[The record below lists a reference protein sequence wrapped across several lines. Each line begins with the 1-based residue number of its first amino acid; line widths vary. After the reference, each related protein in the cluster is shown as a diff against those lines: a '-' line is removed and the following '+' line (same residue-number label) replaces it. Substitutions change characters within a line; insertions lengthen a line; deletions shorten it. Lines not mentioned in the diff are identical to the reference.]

1 MGGIM
6 KYINFIKDIIPVI
19 IIIWFDIFGQSEAV
33 APKQNPNPVQVTVSG
48 NHPDAIANKSTV
60 IFDNTKN
67 IDLRSYERPIKNT
80 IPPSDTE
87 EELFLPNEVIPTF
100 SIEEKDLKS
109 LPETQ
114 PIRENEFKTDPM
126 DDSHLLI
133 LKVQKIGYTGTR
145 KQNINLMK
153 ALGIKPGWSNN
164 KKWEDGTDIDDYSIV
179 DWIKAGKGEPIGIDR
194 DANIEVRK
202 NLYNR
207 YYIAN

>member
-1 MGGIM
+1 M
-6 KYINFIKDIIPVI
+6 KSIEFIKDIILVI
-19 IIIWFDIFGQSEAV
+19 IIIWFDAFGQSTAV

-48 NHPDAIANKSTV
+48 NHPDAISNKSTV

-87 EELFLPNEVIPTF
+87 EELFLPNEIIPTL
-100 SIEEKDLKS
+100 SIEEKDLNS

-114 PIRENEFKTDPM
+114 PVREDKYIKYPP
-126 DDSHLLI
+126 DDFSHLI
-133 LKVQKIGYTGTR
+133 LNNQEIGYTGTR

-153 ALGIKPGWSNN
+153 ALGIIPGWSNN
-164 KKWEDGTDIDDYSIV
+164 KKWADGTDIDDYSIV
-179 DWIKAGKGEPIGIDR
+179 DWIKAGMGESIGIDR
-194 DANIEVRK
+194 DANMKVRK
-202 NLYNR
+202 NLYNK

>member
-1 MGGIM
+1 MGSIM
-6 KYINFIKDIIPVI
+6 KSINFIKDIVLVI

-114 PIRENEFKTDPM
+114 PIREDEYKTESI

-133 LKVQKIGYTGTR
+133 LKVQEIVYKGTR

-164 KKWEDGTDIDDYSIV
+164 KKWPDGTDIDDYSIV
-179 DWIKAGKGEPIGIDR
+179 DWIKAGMGEPIGIDR

>member
-6 KYINFIKDIIPVI
+6 KSINIIKDIILVI
-19 IIIWFDIFGQSEAV
+19 IIIWFDIFGQSTAI

-80 IPPSDTE
+80 IPTSDTE

-114 PIRENEFKTDPM
+114 QIR
-126 DDSHLLI
+126 DDEYIKEPSNDFPHLI
-133 LKVQKIGYTGTR
+133 LNNQEIVYTGTR
-145 KQNINLMK
+145 KQNINLMN

-164 KKWEDGTDIDDYSIV
+164 KKWPDGTDIDDYSIV
-179 DWIKAGKGEPIGIDR
+179 DWIKAGMGEPIGIDR

-202 NLYNR
+202 NLYNK

>member
-6 KYINFIKDIIPVI
+6 KSINFIKDIIPVI

-114 PIRENEFKTDPM
+114 PIREDEYKTEPV

-133 LKVQKIGYTGTR
+133 LNDQEIGYTGTR

-153 ALGIKPGWSNN
+153 ALDIKPGWSNN
-164 KKWEDGTDIDDYSIV
+164 KKWADGTDIDDYSIV
-179 DWIKAGKGEPIGIDR
+179 DWIKAGMGEPIGIDKN
-194 DANIEVRK
+194 ANMEKRK
-202 NLYNR
+202 KLYNR

>member
-6 KYINFIKDIIPVI
+6 KSINFIKDIVLVI

-114 PIRENEFKTDPM
+114 PIREDEYKTEPV

-133 LKVQKIGYTGTR
+133 LNDQEIGYTGTR

-153 ALGIKPGWSNN
+153 ALDIKPGWSNN
-164 KKWEDGTDIDDYSIV
+164 KKWADGTDIDDYSIV
-179 DWIKAGKGEPIGIDR
+179 DWIKAGMGEPIGINKN
-194 DANIEVRK
+194 ANMEKRK
-202 NLYNR
+202 KLYNR

>member
-1 MGGIM
+1 MGSIM
-6 KYINFIKDIIPVI
+6 KSINFIKDIVLVI
-19 IIIWFDIFGQSEAV
+19 IIIWSAIFGQSEAV

-80 IPPSDTE
+80 IPPNDTE

-109 LPETQ
+109 LPETL
-114 PIRENEFKTDPM
+114 PIRENEYKTEPV

-133 LKVQKIGYTGTR
+133 LKEQEIGYTGTR

-153 ALGIKPGWSNN
+153 ALDIKPGWSNN
-164 KKWEDGTDIDDYSIV
+164 KKWADGTDIDDYSIV
-179 DWIKAGKGEPIGIDR
+179 DWIKAGMGEPIGIDK
-194 DANIEVRK
+194 DANMEKRK
-202 NLYNR
+202 QLYNT

>member
-1 MGGIM
+1 MGSIM
-6 KYINFIKDIIPVI
+6 KSINFIKDIVLVI

-114 PIRENEFKTDPM
+114 PIR
-126 DDSHLLI
+126 DDEYIKEPSNDFPHLI
-133 LKVQKIGYTGTR
+133 LNNQEIVYTGTR

-153 ALGIKPGWSNN
+153 ALGIRPGWSNN
-164 KKWEDGTDIDDYSIV
+164 KKWPDGTDIDDYSIV
-179 DWIKAGKGEPIGIDR
+179 DWIKAGMGEPIGIDR

-202 NLYNR
+202 NLYNK

>member
-1 MGGIM
+1 M
-6 KYINFIKDIIPVI
+6 KSINFIKDIVLVI

-114 PIRENEFKTDPM
+114 PIR
-126 DDSHLLI
+126 DDEYIKEPSNDFPHLI
-133 LKVQKIGYTGTR
+133 LNNQEIVYTGTR

-164 KKWEDGTDIDDYSIV
+164 KKWPDGTDIDDYSIV
-179 DWIKAGKGEPIGIDR
+179 DWIKAGMGEPIGIDR

-202 NLYNR
+202 NLYNK

>member
-6 KYINFIKDIIPVI
+6 KSINIIKDIILVI
-19 IIIWFDIFGQSEAV
+19 IIMWFDIFGQSTAV

-114 PIRENEFKTDPM
+114 PIRENEFKTEPM
-126 DDSHLLI
+126 VDSHLLI
-133 LKVQKIGYTGTR
+133 LKDQEIGYTGTR

-153 ALGIKPGWSNN
+153 SLGIKPGWSNN
-164 KKWEDGTDIDDYSIV
+164 KKWADGTDIDDYSIV
-179 DWIKAGKGEPIGIDR
+179 DWIKAGMGEHIGIDR
-194 DANIEVRK
+194 DANMEVRK
-202 NLYNR
+202 NLYNK

>member
-1 MGGIM
+1 MGRIM
-6 KYINFIKDIIPVI
+6 KSINFIKDIIPVI

-114 PIRENEFKTDPM
+114 PIREDEYKTEPV

-133 LKVQKIGYTGTR
+133 LKDQEIGYTGTR

-153 ALGIKPGWSNN
+153 ALDIKPGWSNN
-164 KKWEDGTDIDDYSIV
+164 KKWADGTDIDDYSIV
-179 DWIKAGKGEPIGIDR
+179 DWIKAGMGEPIGIDKN
-194 DANIEVRK
+194 ANMEKRK
-202 NLYNR
+202 KLYNR

>member
-1 MGGIM
+1 MGSIM
-6 KYINFIKDIIPVI
+6 KSINFIKDIIPVI

-87 EELFLPNEVIPTF
+87 EELFLPNEIIPTL

-114 PIRENEFKTDPM
+114 PIREDEYKTEPV

-133 LKVQKIGYTGTR
+133 LNDQEIGYTGTR

-153 ALGIKPGWSNN
+153 ALDIKPGWSNN
-164 KKWEDGTDIDDYSIV
+164 KKWADGTDIDDYSIV
-179 DWIKAGKGEPIGIDR
+179 DWIKAGMGEPIGIDKN
-194 DANIEVRK
+194 ANMEKRK
-202 NLYNR
+202 KLYNR

>member
-6 KYINFIKDIIPVI
+6 KSINIIKDIILVI
-19 IIIWFDIFGQSEAV
+19 IIIWFDIFGQSTAI

-114 PIRENEFKTDPM
+114 PIREDEYKSDSMN
-126 DDSHLLI
+126 DSHLLI
-133 LKVQKIGYTGTR
+133 LKDQEIGYKGTR

-164 KKWEDGTDIDDYSIV
+164 KKWADGTDIDDYSIV
-179 DWIKAGKGEPIGIDR
+179 DWIKAGMGEPIGIDR
-194 DANIEVRK
+194 DANIVVRK
-202 NLYNR
+202 NLYNK

>member
-6 KYINFIKDIIPVI
+6 KSINIIKDIILVI
-19 IIIWFDIFGQSEAV
+19 IIIWFDIFGQSTAV
-33 APKQNPNPVQVTVSG
+33 APKKNPNPIQVTVSG

-114 PIRENEFKTDPM
+114 PIR
-126 DDSHLLI
+126 DDEYIKEPSNDFHHLI
-133 LKVQKIGYTGTR
+133 LNNQDMVYTGTR

-164 KKWEDGTDIDDYSIV
+164 KKWPDGTDIDDYSIV
-179 DWIKAGKGEPIGIDR
+179 DWIKAGMGEPIGIDR

>member
-1 MGGIM
+1 M
-6 KYINFIKDIIPVI
+6 
-19 IIIWFDIFGQSEAV
+19 
-33 APKQNPNPVQVTVSG
+33 
-48 NHPDAIANKSTV
+48 

-114 PIRENEFKTDPM
+114 PIREDEFKTEPM
-126 DDSHLLI
+126 VDSHLLI
-133 LKVQKIGYTGTR
+133 LKDQEIGYTGTR

-179 DWIKAGKGEPIGIDR
+179 DWIKAGMGEPIGIDR

>member
-1 MGGIM
+1 MGSIM
-6 KYINFIKDIIPVI
+6 KSINFIKDIVLVI

-109 LPETQ
+109 LPETL
-114 PIRENEFKTDPM
+114 PIRENEYKTEPV

-133 LKVQKIGYTGTR
+133 LKEQEIGYTGTR

-153 ALGIKPGWSNN
+153 ALDIKPGWSNN
-164 KKWEDGTDIDDYSIV
+164 KKWADGTDIDDYSIV
-179 DWIKAGKGEPIGIDR
+179 DWIKAGMGEPIGIDKN
-194 DANIEVRK
+194 ANMEKRK
-202 NLYNR
+202 KLYNR

>member
-1 MGGIM
+1 M
-6 KYINFIKDIIPVI
+6 KSINFIKDIVLVI

-87 EELFLPNEVIPTF
+87 EELFLPNEIIPTF

-114 PIRENEFKTDPM
+114 PIR
-126 DDSHLLI
+126 DDEYIKEPSNDFPHLI
-133 LKVQKIGYTGTR
+133 LNNQEIVYTGTR

-164 KKWEDGTDIDDYSIV
+164 KKWPDGTDIDDYSIV
-179 DWIKAGKGEPIGIDR
+179 DWIKAGMGEPIGIDR

-202 NLYNR
+202 NLYNK

>member
-1 MGGIM
+1 M
-6 KYINFIKDIIPVI
+6 KSINFIKDVILVI
-19 IIIWFDIFGQSEAV
+19 IVICFDIFGQTAAV

-67 IDLRSYERPIKNT
+67 IDLWSYERPIKNT
-80 IPPSDTE
+80 IPSSDTE

-114 PIRENEFKTDPM
+114 PIREDKYKTKHM
-126 DDSHLLI
+126 DDTHLLI
-133 LKVQKIGYTGTR
+133 LKEQDIAYTGTR

-153 ALGIKPGWSNN
+153 ALGIKPGWSKN
-164 KKWEDGTDIDDYSIV
+164 KKWADGTDIDDYSIV
-179 DWIKAGKGEPIGIDR
+179 DWIKAGMGEHIGIDR
-194 DANIEVRK
+194 DANMETRR
-202 NLYNR
+202 NLYDR
-207 YYIAN
+207 YYIVNW

>member
-1 MGGIM
+1 MGSIM
-6 KYINFIKDIIPVI
+6 KSINFIKDIVLVI

-114 PIRENEFKTDPM
+114 PIR
-126 DDSHLLI
+126 DDEYIKEPSNDFPHLVLNNQEM
-133 LKVQKIGYTGTR
+133 VYTGTR

-153 ALGIKPGWSNN
+153 ALDIRPGWSNN
-164 KKWEDGTDIDDYSIV
+164 KKWPDGTDIDDYSIV
-179 DWIKAGKGEPIGIDR
+179 DWIKAGMGEPIGIDKN
-194 DANIEVRK
+194 ANMEKRK
-202 NLYNR
+202 KLYNR